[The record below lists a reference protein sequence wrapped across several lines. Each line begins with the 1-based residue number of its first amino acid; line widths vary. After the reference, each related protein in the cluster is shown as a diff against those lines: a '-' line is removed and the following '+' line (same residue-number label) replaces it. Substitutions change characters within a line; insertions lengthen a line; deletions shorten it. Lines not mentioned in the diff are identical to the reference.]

1 MILKNKKKYIIELD
15 DELFELAGK
24 AKAKAKILKPLDNFQ
39 EISGECC
46 LITDFQGAISKI
58 MLVEAQHRYVEI
70 IVARK
75 LQEAGEFDEPVII
88 ITHWKQKAGKNSSE
102 IFFTAIPTRIYLQYQ
117 EDIKVREDNL
127 ILFPLY
133 GVLWDFLKRLRPKKP
148 AAVLFLHGRF
158 ADLIIGTKNKIH
170 YVNRLVAFDKSDQ
183 QIESLWE
190 RIRSDI
196 ESLEKDK
203 RISIEHLYYLDWF
216 DKDTLPEWPADST
229 IELIACDKE
238 QITLKDTVYQSS
250 FLKSLKKISVTQ
262 SINSILDKIYFFSR
276 KIAPYGNIMFL
287 LLSLILIGGY
297 WVHQKK
303 SNLIEQQI
311 SKITQHIEKISV
323 NPVDTMPLIIINDTL
338 SFVKAMASYKK
349 TSSFNQ
355 VLNDISAVLNPEL
368 EVEDIK
374 LEYTA
379 GELRVELSG
388 NSSTSF
394 DKAYQGFQTIIKG
407 LESNNYKIEQ
417 KRFDT
422 KIRSSR
428 FFIKLKKIIS

>member
-1 MILKNKKKYIIELD
+1 MILKNKKKYLIELD
-15 DELFELAGK
+15 DELFEFA
-24 AKAKAKILKPLDNFQ
+24 AKSKTLKPLDNLQ
-39 EISGECC
+39 EVSGDLH

-58 MLVEAQHRYVEI
+58 MIVEAQYRYVEI

-88 ITHWKQKAGKNSSE
+88 ITHWKQKAGKNSSQ

-117 EDIKVREDNL
+117 EDIKEREDSL

-133 GVLWDFLKRLRPKKP
+133 GVLLDFLKALHPKKP

-183 QIESLWE
+183 QIESLWK

-196 ESLEKDK
+196 ETLEKDK
-203 RISIEHLYYLDWF
+203 RISVKYLYYLNWF
-216 DKDTLPEWPADST
+216 DQETLPEWPTDST
-229 IELIACDKE
+229 LELIACDKE
-238 QITLKDTVYQSS
+238 QITLKDTAYKSS
-250 FLKSLKKISVTQ
+250 FLKSLKKISAFH
-262 SINSILDKIYFFSR
+262 SINSIFDKICFFSK

-287 LLSLILIGGY
+287 LFSLILIGGHWKY
-297 WVHQKK
+297 QKK

-311 SKITQHIEKISV
+311 TKTTKQIEKISV
-323 NPVDTMPLIIINDTL
+323 NSVDTMPLTILNDTL
-338 SFVKAMASYKK
+338 GFVKDLASYKK
-349 TSSFNQ
+349 ISSFNQ

-368 EVEDIK
+368 VVEDLK

-379 GELRVELSG
+379 DELRVELSG
-388 NSSTSF
+388 NSSTPF
-394 DKAYQGFQTIIKG
+394 DKAYQGFQMIIKG
-407 LESNNYKIEQ
+407 LESNNYKVEQ
-417 KRFDT
+417 SRFDT